1 MTPESAFDTVD
12 VDHITRMFAQS
23 MKSGP
28 NGFFVFNCQ
37 IGRGKNIIDLTRIT
51 FDMTRNMW
59 IWPPSDCD
67 D

>member
-37 IGRGKNIIDLTRIT
+37 IGRGKLIDL
-51 FDMTRNMW
+51 N
-59 IWPPSDCD
+59 
-67 D
+67 